1 MRGRCRS
8 QDTVSREMAD
18 NPFDEPGT
26 NPFDQEDED
35 AAAGGGS
42 NPFGDSDD
50 EAPPPRNQPGPP
62 SGPPPQA
69 TSTPRPRATGGEAR
83 RKKSLAPQPPAA
95 GPLPG
100 GLPVAAPR
108 PPAAVARNSSL
119 QAVPRKTSSSS
130 RQKNVAS
137 MVRSLVPPEESTA
150 QHHELFLQEIEAVD
164 EYWGPTFRGVYESGE
179 HSLFLE
185 RLEDRIKKHDR
196 DIERMCSHHYQG
208 FIDSVRDL
216 LRVRSEA
223 SQLKAE
229 VTLVDREVRT
239 SSTKVLSVASRLVTA
254 RTTETNIAATISSL
268 SLCLPVLAQFSKLSR
283 QMKDKKYHPALKTL
297 EQLEQAHLPR
307 IANYRFSKAMR
318 DQIPLLRESIKEAS
332 MTDLK
337 DFLENIRKY
346 SPKMGEIA
354 MRHTAEQLEM
364 DLGGGKRQSQAQA
377 NPFTGE
383 NDYEALSES
392 TYDTEEDLSAPD
404 LVDFSPVYRCLHI
417 YTVLGERETYERY
430 YRKQRAQQSTLTLTP
445 PNSMHEDIEGYRH
458 YFHGIVGFFVCED
471 HILNTGG
478 GLVSKGYLEE
488 VWGGATAKIVAT
500 LRTHSAYCTN
510 AALMLKIKNLI
521 MLFAS
526 TLKTYGYNV
535 DRLYGLLQELR
546 DHYNEVLMQRWVSQ
560 FRDIFEADNYHP
572 ISVTSQLEYRDIT
585 ASFPYE
591 SLSLESSAFP
601 KQFPFSAMVPRVFTE
616 VQEFIISCL
625 QFSED
630 LQLTQNELDETVRR
644 STNLLLTRTL
654 SGCLSSLIR
663 RPSLSLLQL
672 IQIVINTLHL
682 EDTNIFLENFISEL
696 TGAGQDA
703 THVARLQARS
713 MFKDIRAEGEEY
725 IYKKLVSKMDEF
737 LELANYDWMMADPT
751 GQASAWLMDLIA
763 FLKSVF
769 ESFTNLPPRLAQMA
783 CMSSCQHLARSV
795 MALLLEES
803 VRALST
809 GVLHQIDLDLV
820 QCEMFASSEPVPG
833 MEEGVLVMCFS
844 DLRQLVDLFVAWDWS
859 TYFADFGKSD
869 SSRYQRVQ
877 PATALVLLDKLKEAD
892 KKNSSFGGLALNK
905 KDRDKVKL
913 REVVHRQLKALV
925 QQTSS

>member
-1 MRGRCRS
+1 MHQHRA
-8 QDTVSREMAD
+8 DLIREMAD
-18 NPFDEPGT
+18 PGNPFDDEPENPFDEEESSN
-26 NPFDQEDED
+26 NPFEENIV
-35 AAAGGGS
+35 
-42 NPFGDSDD
+42 NPFV
-50 EAPPPRNQPGPP
+50 E
-62 SGPPPQA
+62 
-69 TSTPRPRATGGEAR
+69 
-83 RKKSLAPQPPAA
+83 
-95 GPLPG
+95 
-100 GLPVAAPR
+100 
-108 PPAAVARNSSL
+108 NSSSVIE
-119 QAVPRKTSSSS
+119 AKNVDVKTSETPKLKLKTS
-130 RQKNVAS
+130 AS
-137 MVRSLVPPEESTA
+137 IVRTLIPLEESTA

-164 EYWGPTFRGVYESGE
+164 EYWGPTFRGVYESGQHE
-179 HSLFLE
+179 LFLE
-185 RLEDRIKKHDR
+185 RLEERIKKHDK
-196 DIERMCSHHYQG
+196 DIEKMCSHHYQG

-223 SQLKAE
+223 TQLKKE
-229 VTLVDREVRT
+229 VESIDCEVRA
-239 SSTKVLSVASRLVTA
+239 SSAKVISGAEKLVKA
-254 RTTETNIAATISSL
+254 RTTETNIAATIEAL
-268 SLCLPVLAQFSKLSR
+268 SLCLPVLQMFSKLSK
-283 QMKDKKYHPALKTL
+283 QMRDKKYHPALKTL
-297 EQLEQAHLPR
+297 EQLEQSHLPR
-307 IANYRFSKAMR
+307 IANYRFSKQMR
-318 DQIPLLRESIKEAS
+318 EQIPLLRESIKDAS

-364 DLGGGKRQSQAQA
+364 DIGGGRQTQPQNPQP

-383 NDYEALSES
+383 IEYEALSES

-445 PNSMHEDIEGYRH
+445 PNNMHEEIDGYRT

-500 LRTHSAYCTN
+500 LRTHSAYCTD
-510 AALMLKIKNLI
+510 AGLMLKIKNLI

-535 DRLYGLLQELR
+535 ERLYELLQELR
-546 DHYNEVLMQRWVSQ
+546 DHYNEVLMQRWVGQ

-572 ISVTSQLEYRDIT
+572 IQVTSINEYQDIT
-585 ASFPYE
+585 NSFPYDN
-591 SLSLESSAFP
+591 SALESSSFP
-601 KQFPFSAMVPRVFTE
+601 KQFPFSAMVPRVYTE

-663 RPSLSLLQL
+663 RPALSLLQL
-672 IQIVINTLHL
+672 IQIVINTVHL
-682 EDTNIFLENFISEL
+682 EDTNIYLENFISEL
-696 TGAGQDA
+696 TGTGQDA

-725 IYKKLVSKMDEF
+725 IFKKLVSKMNEF
-737 LELANYDWMMADPT
+737 LELASYEWMLSEPQ
-751 GQASAWLMDLIA
+751 GHASPWLMDLIA

-769 ESFTNLPPRLAQMA
+769 ESFTNLPTRLAQMS
-783 CMSSCQHLARSV
+783 CMSSCQHLARSI
-795 MALLLEES
+795 MTMLLDEN
-803 VRALST
+803 VKAIST
-809 GVLHQIDLDLV
+809 GILQQIDLDLV

-833 MEEGVLVMCFS
+833 MEEGVLVMCFL
-844 DLRQLVDLFVAWDWS
+844 DLRQLLDLFVAWDWT
-859 TYFADFGKSD
+859 TYFADFGKTD

-892 KKNSSFGGLALNK
+892 KKSMFGGINLNK

-913 REVVHRQLKALV
+913 REVVYKQLRSLV
-925 QQTSS
+925 QQTTS

>member
-1 MRGRCRS
+1 LHQHRA
-8 QDTVSREMAD
+8 DLIREMAD
-18 NPFDEPGT
+18 PGNPFDDEPENPFDEEGPSN
-26 NPFDQEDED
+26 NPFEENIV
-35 AAAGGGS
+35 
-42 NPFGDSDD
+42 NPFV
-50 EAPPPRNQPGPP
+50 E
-62 SGPPPQA
+62 
-69 TSTPRPRATGGEAR
+69 
-83 RKKSLAPQPPAA
+83 
-95 GPLPG
+95 
-100 GLPVAAPR
+100 
-108 PPAAVARNSSL
+108 NSSSVIE
-119 QAVPRKTSSSS
+119 AKNVDVKTSETPKLKLKTS
-130 RQKNVAS
+130 AS
-137 MVRSLVPPEESTA
+137 IVRTLIPLEESTA

-164 EYWGPTFRGVYESGE
+164 EYWGPTFRGVYESGQHE
-179 HSLFLE
+179 LFLE
-185 RLEDRIKKHDR
+185 RLEERIKKHDK
-196 DIERMCSHHYQG
+196 DIEKMCSHHYQG

-223 SQLKAE
+223 TQLKKE
-229 VTLVDREVRT
+229 VESIDCEVRA
-239 SSTKVLSVASRLVTA
+239 SSAKVISGAEKLVKA
-254 RTTETNIAATISSL
+254 RTTETNIAATIEAL
-268 SLCLPVLAQFSKLSR
+268 SLCLPVLQMFSKLSK
-283 QMKDKKYHPALKTL
+283 QMRDKKYHPALKTL
-297 EQLEQAHLPR
+297 EQLEQSHLPR
-307 IANYRFSKAMR
+307 IANYRFSKQMR
-318 DQIPLLRESIKEAS
+318 EQIPLLRESIKDAS

-364 DLGGGKRQSQAQA
+364 DIGGGRQTQPQNPQP

-383 NDYEALSES
+383 IEYEALSES

-445 PNSMHEDIEGYRH
+445 PNNMHEEIDGYRT

-500 LRTHSAYCTN
+500 LRTHSAYCTD
-510 AALMLKIKNLI
+510 AGLMLKIKNLI

-535 DRLYGLLQELR
+535 ERLYELLQELR
-546 DHYNEVLMQRWVSQ
+546 DHYNEVLMQRWVGQ

-572 ISVTSQLEYRDIT
+572 IQVTSINEYQDIT
-585 ASFPYE
+585 NSFPYDN
-591 SLSLESSAFP
+591 SALESSSFP
-601 KQFPFSAMVPRVFTE
+601 KQFPFSAMVPRVYTE

-663 RPSLSLLQL
+663 RPALSLLQL
-672 IQIVINTLHL
+672 IQIVINTVHL
-682 EDTNIFLENFISEL
+682 EDTNIYLENFISEL
-696 TGAGQDA
+696 TGTGQDA

-725 IYKKLVSKMDEF
+725 IFKKLVSKMNEF
-737 LELANYDWMMADPT
+737 LELASYEWMLSEPQ
-751 GQASAWLMDLIA
+751 GHASPWLMDLIA

-769 ESFTNLPPRLAQMA
+769 ESFTNLPTRLAQMS
-783 CMSSCQHLARSV
+783 CMSSCQHLARSI
-795 MALLLEES
+795 MTMLLDEN
-803 VRALST
+803 VKAIST
-809 GVLHQIDLDLV
+809 GILQQIDLDLV

-833 MEEGVLVMCFS
+833 MEEGVLVMCFL
-844 DLRQLVDLFVAWDWS
+844 DLRQLLDLFVAWDWT
-859 TYFADFGKSD
+859 TYFADFGKTD

-892 KKNSSFGGLALNK
+892 KKSMFGGINLNK

-913 REVVHRQLKALV
+913 REVVYKQLRSLV
-925 QQTSS
+925 QQTTS

>member
-1 MRGRCRS
+1 M
-8 QDTVSREMAD
+8 
-18 NPFDEPGT
+18 
-26 NPFDQEDED
+26 
-35 AAAGGGS
+35 
-42 NPFGDSDD
+42 
-50 EAPPPRNQPGPP
+50 
-62 SGPPPQA
+62 
-69 TSTPRPRATGGEAR
+69 
-83 RKKSLAPQPPAA
+83 KH
-95 GPLPG
+95 
-100 GLPVAAPR
+100 
-108 PPAAVARNSSL
+108 
-119 QAVPRKTSSSS
+119 
-130 RQKNVAS
+130 KNVAS
-137 MVRSLVPPEESTA
+137 IVRTLIPLEESTA

-164 EYWGPTFRGVYESGE
+164 EYWGPTFRGVYESGQHE
-179 HSLFLE
+179 LFLE
-185 RLEDRIKKHDR
+185 RLEERIKKHDK

-223 SQLKAE
+223 SQLKSE
-229 VTLVDREVRT
+229 VTAVDKEVR
-239 SSTKVLSVASRLVTA
+239 SSCAKVISGAEKLVKA
-254 RTTETNIAATISSL
+254 RTTETNIAATIESL
-268 SLCLPVLAQFSKLSR
+268 SLCLPVLAQFSKLSK

-297 EQLEQAHLPR
+297 EQLEQVHLPR
-307 IANYRFSKAMR
+307 IANYRFSKQMR
-318 DQIPLLRESIKEAS
+318 EQIPLLRESIKEAS

-364 DLGGGKRQSQAQA
+364 DIGGGKQSLAQA
-377 NPFTGE
+377 DPFTGE

-430 YRKQRAQQSTLTLTP
+430 YRKQRAQQATLTLTP
-445 PNSMHEDIEGYRH
+445 PNSMHEDIECYRT

-535 DRLYGLLQELR
+535 DRLYALLQELR
-546 DHYNEVLMQRWVSQ
+546 DHYNEVLMQRWVTQ
-560 FRDIFEADNYHP
+560 FRDIFDADNYHP
-572 ISVTSQLEYRDIT
+572 ITVTSLHEYRDIT

-591 SLSLESSAFP
+591 CLALESAEFP
-601 KQFPFSAMVPRVFTE
+601 KQFPFSAMVPRVYTE

-696 TGAGQDA
+696 TGTGQDA
-703 THVARLQARS
+703 SHVARLQARS

-725 IYKKLVSKMDEF
+725 IYKKLVSKMNEF
-737 LELANYDWMMADPT
+737 LELANYDWMLAEPT
-751 GQASAWLMDLIA
+751 GMASPWLMDLIA

-795 MALLLEES
+795 LQLILDEN
-803 VRALST
+803 VKALST
-809 GVLHQIDLDLV
+809 GVLQQIDLDLV
-820 QCEMFASSEPVPG
+820 QCEMFASSEPVSG
-833 MEEGVLVMCFS
+833 MEEGVLVMCFL
-844 DLRQLVDLFVAWDWS
+844 DLRQLLDLFVAWDWS

-869 SSRYQRVQ
+869 SSRYNRVQ
-877 PATALVLLDKLKEAD
+877 PATALVILDKLKEAD

-913 REVVHRQLKALV
+913 REVVHRQLRSLV
-925 QQTSS
+925 QQTTS

>member
-1 MRGRCRS
+1 LHQHRA
-8 QDTVSREMAD
+8 DLIREMAD
-18 NPFDEPGT
+18 PGNPFDDEPENPFDEEGSSN
-26 NPFDQEDED
+26 NPFEENIV
-35 AAAGGGS
+35 
-42 NPFGDSDD
+42 NPFVD
-50 EAPPPRNQPGPP
+50 
-62 SGPPPQA
+62 
-69 TSTPRPRATGGEAR
+69 
-83 RKKSLAPQPPAA
+83 
-95 GPLPG
+95 
-100 GLPVAAPR
+100 
-108 PPAAVARNSSL
+108 NSSSVIE
-119 QAVPRKTSSSS
+119 AKNVDVKTSETPKLKLKTS
-130 RQKNVAS
+130 AS
-137 MVRSLVPPEESTA
+137 IVRTLIPLEESTA

-164 EYWGPTFRGVYESGE
+164 EYWGPTFRGVYESGQHE
-179 HSLFLE
+179 LFLE
-185 RLEDRIKKHDR
+185 RLEERIKKHDK
-196 DIERMCSHHYQG
+196 DIEKMCSHHYQG

-223 SQLKAE
+223 TQLKKE
-229 VTLVDREVRT
+229 VESIDCEVRA
-239 SSTKVLSVASRLVTA
+239 SSAKVISGAEKLVKA
-254 RTTETNIAATISSL
+254 RTTETNIAATIEAL
-268 SLCLPVLAQFSKLSR
+268 SLCLPVLQMFSKLSK
-283 QMKDKKYHPALKTL
+283 QMRDKKYHPALKTL
-297 EQLEQAHLPR
+297 EQLEQSHLPR
-307 IANYRFSKAMR
+307 IANYRFSKQMR
-318 DQIPLLRESIKEAS
+318 EQIPLLRESIKDAS

-364 DLGGGKRQSQAQA
+364 DIGGGRQTQPQNPQP

-383 NDYEALSES
+383 IEYEALSES

-445 PNSMHEDIEGYRH
+445 PNNMHEEIDGYRT

-500 LRTHSAYCTN
+500 LRTHSAYCTD
-510 AALMLKIKNLI
+510 AGLMLKIKNLI

-535 DRLYGLLQELR
+535 ERLYELLQELR
-546 DHYNEVLMQRWVSQ
+546 DHYNEVLMQRWVGQ

-572 ISVTSQLEYRDIT
+572 IQVTSINEYQDIT
-585 ASFPYE
+585 NSFPYDN
-591 SLSLESSAFP
+591 SALESSSFP
-601 KQFPFSAMVPRVFTE
+601 KQFPFSAMVPRVYTE

-663 RPSLSLLQL
+663 RPALSLLQL
-672 IQIVINTLHL
+672 IQIVINTVHL
-682 EDTNIFLENFISEL
+682 EDTNIYLENFISEL
-696 TGAGQDA
+696 TGTGQDA

-725 IYKKLVSKMDEF
+725 IFKKLVSKMNEF
-737 LELANYDWMMADPT
+737 LELASYEWMLSEPQ
-751 GQASAWLMDLIA
+751 GHASPWLMDLIA

-769 ESFTNLPPRLAQMA
+769 ESFTNLPTRLAQMS
-783 CMSSCQHLARSV
+783 CMSSCQHLARSI
-795 MALLLEES
+795 MTMLLDEN
-803 VRALST
+803 VKAIST
-809 GVLHQIDLDLV
+809 GILQQIDLDLV

-833 MEEGVLVMCFS
+833 MEEGVLVMCFL
-844 DLRQLVDLFVAWDWS
+844 DLRQLLDLFVAWDWT
-859 TYFADFGKSD
+859 TYFADFGKTD

-892 KKNSSFGGLALNK
+892 KKSMFGGINLNK

-913 REVVHRQLKALV
+913 REVVYKQLRSLV
-925 QQTSS
+925 QQTTS

>member
-1 MRGRCRS
+1 
-8 QDTVSREMAD
+8 MAD
-18 NPFDEPGT
+18 AGNPFDEEPE
-26 NPFDQEDED
+26 NPFDEDP
-35 AAAGGGS
+35 S
-42 NPFGDSDD
+42 NNPF
-50 EAPPPRNQPGPP
+50 EENIVNPFV
-62 SGPPPQA
+62 
-69 TSTPRPRATGGEAR
+69 E
-83 RKKSLAPQPPAA
+83 
-95 GPLPG
+95 
-100 GLPVAAPR
+100 
-108 PPAAVARNSSL
+108 NSSSVIE
-119 QAVPRKTSSSS
+119 AKNVDVKTSETPKLKLKTS
-130 RQKNVAS
+130 AS
-137 MVRSLVPPEESTA
+137 IVRTLIPLEESTA

-164 EYWGPTFRGVYESGE
+164 EYWGPTFRGVYESGQHE
-179 HSLFLE
+179 LFLE
-185 RLEDRIKKHDR
+185 RLEERIKKHDK
-196 DIERMCSHHYQG
+196 DIEKMCSHHYQG

-223 SQLKAE
+223 TQLKKE
-229 VTLVDREVRT
+229 VESIDCEVRA
-239 SSTKVLSVASRLVTA
+239 SSAKVISGAEKLVKA
-254 RTTETNIAATISSL
+254 RTTETNIAATIEAL
-268 SLCLPVLAQFSKLSR
+268 SLCLPVLQMFSKLSK
-283 QMKDKKYHPALKTL
+283 QMRDKKYHPALKTL
-297 EQLEQAHLPR
+297 EQLEQSHLPR
-307 IANYRFSKAMR
+307 IANYRFSKQMR
-318 DQIPLLRESIKEAS
+318 EQIPLLRESIKDAS

-364 DLGGGKRQSQAQA
+364 DIGGGRPTQPLNPQP

-383 NDYEALSES
+383 IEYEALSES

-445 PNSMHEDIEGYRH
+445 PNNMHEEIDGYRT

-500 LRTHSAYCTN
+500 LRTHSAYCTD
-510 AALMLKIKNLI
+510 AGLMLKIKNLI

-535 DRLYGLLQELR
+535 DRLYELLQELR
-546 DHYNEVLMQRWVSQ
+546 DHYNEVLMQRWVVQ

-572 ISVTSQLEYRDIT
+572 IQVTSINEYQDIT
-585 ASFPYE
+585 NSFPYE
-591 SLSLESSAFP
+591 NFALESSTFP
-601 KQFPFSAMVPRVFTE
+601 KQFPFSAMVPRVYTE

-663 RPSLSLLQL
+663 RPALSLLQL
-672 IQIVINTLHL
+672 IQIVINTVHL
-682 EDTNIFLENFISEL
+682 EDTNIYLENFISEL
-696 TGAGQDA
+696 TGTGQDA

-725 IYKKLVSKMDEF
+725 IFKKLVSKMNEF
-737 LELANYDWMMADPT
+737 LELASYEWMLSEPQ
-751 GQASAWLMDLIA
+751 GHASPWLMDLIA

-769 ESFTNLPPRLAQMA
+769 ESFTNLPTRLAQMS
-783 CMSSCQHLARSV
+783 CMSSCQHLARSI
-795 MALLLEES
+795 MTMLLDEN
-803 VRALST
+803 VKAIST
-809 GVLHQIDLDLV
+809 GILQQIDLDLV

-833 MEEGVLVMCFS
+833 MEEGVLVMCFL
-844 DLRQLVDLFVAWDWS
+844 DLRQLLDLFVAWDWT
-859 TYFADFGKSD
+859 TYFADFGKTD

-892 KKNSSFGGLALNK
+892 KKSMFGGINLNK
-905 KDRDKVKL
+905 KDREKVKL
-913 REVVHRQLKALV
+913 RETVYKQLRSLV
-925 QQTSS
+925 QQTTS

>member
-1 MRGRCRS
+1 
-8 QDTVSREMAD
+8 MAD
-18 NPFDEPGT
+18 PGNPFDDEPENPFDEDPSN
-26 NPFDQEDED
+26 NPFEENIV
-35 AAAGGGS
+35 
-42 NPFGDSDD
+42 NPFVENSASVI
-50 EAPPPRNQPGPP
+50 EAKNVDVKVQ
-62 SGPPPQA
+62 SE
-69 TSTPRPRATGGEAR
+69 TP
-83 RKKSLAPQPPAA
+83 KLKL
-95 GPLPG
+95 
-100 GLPVAAPR
+100 
-108 PPAAVARNSSL
+108 
-119 QAVPRKTSSSS
+119 KTS
-130 RQKNVAS
+130 AS
-137 MVRSLVPPEESTA
+137 IVRTLIPLEESTA

-164 EYWGPTFRGVYESGE
+164 EYWGPTFRGVYESGQHE
-179 HSLFLE
+179 LFLE
-185 RLEDRIKKHDR
+185 RLEERIKKHDK
-196 DIERMCSHHYQG
+196 DIEKMCSHHYQG

-223 SQLKAE
+223 TQLKKE
-229 VTLVDREVRT
+229 VESIDCEVRA
-239 SSTKVLSVASRLVTA
+239 SSVKVISGAEKLVKA
-254 RTTETNIAATISSL
+254 RTTETNIAATIEAL
-268 SLCLPVLAQFSKLSR
+268 SLCLPVLQMFSKLSK
-283 QMKDKKYHPALKTL
+283 QMREKKYHPALKTL
-297 EQLEQAHLPR
+297 EQLEQSHLPR
-307 IANYRFSKAMR
+307 IANYRFSKQMR
-318 DQIPLLRESIKEAS
+318 EQIPLLRESIKDAS

-364 DLGGGKRQSQAQA
+364 DIGGGRQTQSNPQP

-383 NDYEALSES
+383 IEYEALSES

-445 PNSMHEDIEGYRH
+445 PNNMHEEIDGYRT

-500 LRTHSAYCTN
+500 LRTHSAYCTD
-510 AALMLKIKNLI
+510 AGLMLKIKNLI

-535 DRLYGLLQELR
+535 DRLYELLQELR
-546 DHYNEVLMQRWVSQ
+546 DHYNEVLMQRWVGQ

-572 ISVTSQLEYRDIT
+572 IQVTSINEYKDIT
-585 ASFPYE
+585 NSFPYDN
-591 SLSLESSAFP
+591 SALEGSSFP
-601 KQFPFSAMVPRVFTE
+601 KQFPFSAMVPRVYTE

-663 RPSLSLLQL
+663 RPALSLLQL
-672 IQIVINTLHL
+672 IQIVINTVHL
-682 EDTNIFLENFISEL
+682 EDTNIYLENFISEL
-696 TGAGQDA
+696 TGTGQDA

-725 IYKKLVSKMDEF
+725 IFKKLVSKMNEF
-737 LELANYDWMMADPT
+737 LELASYEWMLSEPQ
-751 GQASAWLMDLIA
+751 GHASPWLMDLIA

-769 ESFTNLPPRLAQMA
+769 ESFTNLPTRLAQMS
-783 CMSSCQHLARSV
+783 CMSSCQHLARSI
-795 MALLLEES
+795 MNMLLDEN
-803 VRALST
+803 VKAIST
-809 GVLHQIDLDLV
+809 GILQQIDLDLV

-833 MEEGVLVMCFS
+833 MEEGVLVMCFL
-844 DLRQLVDLFVAWDWS
+844 DLRQLLDLFVAWDWT
-859 TYFADFGKSD
+859 TYFADFGKTD

-892 KKNSSFGGLALNK
+892 KKSMFGGINLNK

-913 REVVHRQLKALV
+913 REVVYKQLRSLV
-925 QQTSS
+925 QQTTS

>member
-1 MRGRCRS
+1 
-8 QDTVSREMAD
+8 MA
-18 NPFDEPGT
+18 ESG
-26 NPFDQEDED
+26 
-35 AAAGGGS
+35 
-42 NPFGDSDD
+42 NPFGDSEPENPFDD
-50 EAPPPRNQPGPP
+50 GSSDNPFEENIVNPFVEKSSVIEAKNAHVQ
-62 SGPPPQA
+62 SV
-69 TSTPRPRATGGEAR
+69 TP
-83 RKKSLAPQPPAA
+83 KLKL
-95 GPLPG
+95 
-100 GLPVAAPR
+100 
-108 PPAAVARNSSL
+108 
-119 QAVPRKTSSSS
+119 KTS
-130 RQKNVAS
+130 AS
-137 MVRSLVPPEESTA
+137 IVRTLIPLEESTA

-164 EYWGPTFRGVYESGE
+164 EYWGPTFRGVYESGQHE
-179 HSLFLE
+179 LFLE
-185 RLEDRIKKHDR
+185 RLEERIKKHDK
-196 DIERMCSHHYQG
+196 DIEKMCSHHYQG

-223 SQLKAE
+223 TQLKKE
-229 VTLVDREVRT
+229 VESIDCEVRA
-239 SSTKVLSVASRLVTA
+239 SSAKVISGAEKLVKA
-254 RTTETNIAATISSL
+254 RTTETNIAATIEAL
-268 SLCLPVLAQFSKLSR
+268 SLCLPVLQMFSKLSK
-283 QMKDKKYHPALKTL
+283 QMREKKYHPALKTL
-297 EQLEQAHLPR
+297 EQLEQSHLPR
-307 IANYRFSKAMR
+307 IANYRFSKQMR
-318 DQIPLLRESIKEAS
+318 EQIPLLRESIKDAS

-364 DLGGGKRQSQAQA
+364 DIGGGRQTQPNPQP

-383 NDYEALSES
+383 IEYEALSES

-417 YTVLGERETYERY
+417 YTVLGEREVYERY

-445 PNSMHEDIEGYRH
+445 PNNMHEEIDGYRT

-500 LRTHSAYCTN
+500 LRTHSAYCTD
-510 AALMLKIKNLI
+510 AGLMLKIKNLI

-535 DRLYGLLQELR
+535 DRLYELLQELR
-546 DHYNEVLMQRWVSQ
+546 DHYNEVLMQRWVGQ

-572 ISVTSQLEYRDIT
+572 IQVTSINEYKDIT
-585 ASFPYE
+585 NSFPYDN
-591 SLSLESSAFP
+591 SALEGSAFP
-601 KQFPFSAMVPRVFTE
+601 KQFPFSAMVPRVYTE

-663 RPSLSLLQL
+663 RPALSLLQL
-672 IQIVINTLHL
+672 IQIVINTVHL
-682 EDTNIFLENFISEL
+682 EDTNIYLENFISEL
-696 TGAGQDA
+696 TGTGQDA

-725 IYKKLVSKMDEF
+725 IFKKLVSKMNEF
-737 LELANYDWMMADPT
+737 LELASYEWMLSEPQ
-751 GQASAWLMDLIA
+751 GHASPWLMDLIA

-769 ESFTNLPPRLAQMA
+769 ESFTNLPTRLAQMS
-783 CMSSCQHLARSV
+783 CMSSCQHLARSILT
-795 MALLLEES
+795 MLLDEN
-803 VRALST
+803 VKAIST
-809 GVLHQIDLDLV
+809 GILQQIDLDLV

-833 MEEGVLVMCFS
+833 MEEGVLVMCFL
-844 DLRQLVDLFVAWDWS
+844 DLRQLLDLFVAWDWT
-859 TYFADFGKSD
+859 TYFADFGKTD

-892 KKNSSFGGLALNK
+892 KKSMFGGINLNK

-913 REVVHRQLKALV
+913 REVVHKQLRSLV
-925 QQTSS
+925 QQTTS

>member
-1 MRGRCRS
+1 
-8 QDTVSREMAD
+8 MAD
-18 NPFDEPGT
+18 TG
-26 NPFDQEDED
+26 NPFDQEPENPFDDE
-35 AAAGGGS
+35 GHSS
-42 NPFGDSDD
+42 NPFEENIVNPFVD
-50 EAPPPRNQPGPP
+50 
-62 SGPPPQA
+62 
-69 TSTPRPRATGGEAR
+69 
-83 RKKSLAPQPPAA
+83 
-95 GPLPG
+95 
-100 GLPVAAPR
+100 
-108 PPAAVARNSSL
+108 NSSSVVE
-119 QAVPRKTSSSS
+119 AKNVDVKTSETPKLKLKTS
-130 RQKNVAS
+130 AS
-137 MVRSLVPPEESTA
+137 IVRTLIPLEESTA

-164 EYWGPTFRGVYESGE
+164 EYWGPTFRGVYESGQHE
-179 HSLFLE
+179 LFLE
-185 RLEDRIKKHDR
+185 RLEERIKKHDK
-196 DIERMCSHHYQG
+196 DIEKMCSHHYQG

-223 SQLKAE
+223 TQLKKE
-229 VTLVDREVRT
+229 VESIDSEVRA
-239 SSTKVLSVASRLVTA
+239 SSVKVISGAEKLVKA
-254 RTTETNIAATISSL
+254 RTTETNIAATIEAL
-268 SLCLPVLAQFSKLSR
+268 SLCLPVLQMFSKLSK
-283 QMKDKKYHPALKTL
+283 QMRDKKYHPALKTL
-297 EQLEQAHLPR
+297 EQLEQSHLPR
-307 IANYRFSKAMR
+307 IANYRFSKQMR
-318 DQIPLLRESIKEAS
+318 EQIPLLRESIKDAS

-364 DLGGGKRQSQAQA
+364 DVGGGRQTQPQNPQP

-383 NDYEALSES
+383 IEYEALSES

-417 YTVLGERETYERY
+417 YSVLGERETYQRY

-445 PNSMHEDIEGYRH
+445 PNNMHEEIEGYRT

-500 LRTHSAYCTN
+500 LRTHSAYCTD
-510 AALMLKIKNLI
+510 AGLMLKIKNLI

-535 DRLYGLLQELR
+535 DRLYELLQELR
-546 DHYNEVLMQRWVSQ
+546 DHYNEVLMQRWVGQ

-572 ISVTSQLEYRDIT
+572 IQVTSINEYQDIT
-585 ASFPYE
+585 NSFPYE
-591 SLSLESSAFP
+591 NFSLETANFP
-601 KQFPFSAMVPRVFTE
+601 KQFPFSAMVPRVYTE

-663 RPSLSLLQL
+663 RPALSLLQL
-672 IQIVINTLHL
+672 IQIVINTVHL
-682 EDTNIFLENFISEL
+682 EDTNIYLENFISEL
-696 TGAGQDA
+696 TGTGQDA
-703 THVARLQARS
+703 NHVARLQARS

-725 IYKKLVSKMDEF
+725 IFKKLVSKMNEF
-737 LELANYDWMMADPT
+737 LELASYEWMLSEPQ
-751 GQASAWLMDLIA
+751 GHASPWLMDLIA

-769 ESFTNLPPRLAQMA
+769 ESFTNLPTRLAQMS
-783 CMSSCQHLARSV
+783 CMSSCQHLARSI
-795 MALLLEES
+795 MTMLLDEN
-803 VRALST
+803 VKAIST
-809 GVLHQIDLDLV
+809 GILQQIDLDLV

-833 MEEGVLVMCFS
+833 MEEGVLVMCFL
-844 DLRQLVDLFVAWDWS
+844 DLRQLLDLFVSWDWT
-859 TYFADFGKSD
+859 TYFADFGKTD

-892 KKNSSFGGLALNK
+892 KKSMFGGINLNK

-913 REVVHRQLKALV
+913 REVVYKQLKSLV
-925 QQTSS
+925 QQTTS